1 MDPESAR
8 AAVPVEPA
16 SAAPAPR
23 SPRSPASPQRTAR
36 RQEIAAT
43 AAQVFA
49 ASSYHT
55 VGMREI
61 AAAVGMRGASLYNH
75 FSSKEEILYEIAL
88 SVTGD
93 TVEGYVLIL
102 DAPGRPAERLAA
114 LIHAQIRL
122 VAARRVELLVAL
134 AELQALTE
142 EHREHVLG
150 YRTYYHRRARDLIVA
165 GHRAGDFHT
174 ANPRL
179 ATKALMDMLNGVSA
193 WWRPETDLDQ
203 LIEDYIRLG
212 IGGLLG
218 YRGDL
223 DELCR
228 VAPAI
233 IERSGVVL
241 LQPQPDPS

>member
-1 MDPESAR
+1 M
-8 AAVPVEPA
+8 
-16 SAAPAPR
+16 
-23 SPRSPASPQRTAR
+23 
-36 RQEIAAT
+36 
-43 AAQVFA
+43 FA

-150 YRTYYHRRARDLIVA
+150 YRTYYHRRRARP
-165 GHRAGDFHT
+165 HRRRA
-174 ANPRL
+174 PR
-179 ATKALMDMLNGVSA
+179 
-193 WWRPETDLDQ
+193 R
-203 LIEDYIRLG
+203 
-212 IGGLLG
+212 
-218 YRGDL
+218 
-223 DELCR
+223 
-228 VAPAI
+228 
-233 IERSGVVL
+233 
-241 LQPQPDPS
+241 

>member
-1 MDPESAR
+1 MQLDPDHTPAQF
-8 AAVPVEPA
+8 AVVDA
-16 SAAPAPR
+16 TATTVSR
-23 SPRSPASPQRTAR
+23 SPQRTAR
-36 RQEIAAT
+36 RQEIAAK

-49 ASSYHT
+49 ASSYHS

-93 TVEGYVLIL
+93 TVEGYILIL
-102 DAPGRPAERLAA
+102 DAPGRAAERLAA
-114 LIHAQIRL
+114 LIRAQIRL

-142 EHREHVLG
+142 EHRAHVLG
-150 YRTYYHRRARDLIVA
+150 YRTYYHRRVRDLITA
-165 GHRAGDFHT
+165 GHQAGDFHSV
-174 ANPRL
+174 NPRL

-193 WWRPETDLDQ
+193 WYRADTDLDQ
-203 LIEDYIRLG
+203 LTDDYIRLG
-212 IGGLLG
+212 VGGLLG

-223 DELCR
+223 DALCR
-228 VAPAI
+228 VAAEL
-233 IERSGVVL
+233 IESSGVVVP
-241 LQPQPDPS
+241 QPQRMPQPGPS

>member
-1 MDPESAR
+1 M
-8 AAVPVEPA
+8 
-16 SAAPAPR
+16 
-23 SPRSPASPQRTAR
+23 
-36 RQEIAAT
+36 
-43 AAQVFA
+43 FA

-102 DAPGRPAERLAA
+102 DAPGRAAERLAA
-114 LIHAQIRL
+114 LIHAHVRL

-150 YRTYYHRRARDLIVA
+150 YRTYYHRRARDLITA

-193 WWRPETDLDQ
+193 WFRPDMDLEQ
-203 LIEDYIRLG
+203 LIDDYIRLG

-228 VAPAI
+228 VAPTI

-241 LQPQPDPS
+241 LHPQPGPS